1 LAFIA
6 AMAVRQPIAQPI
18 AKTLAAALVLTIATL
33 TVGLTAA
40 ADGPFSIAV
49 HPVFVR
55 LRVDVDVKLGS
66 LHLHATWSAL
76 PGPQSLAA
84 EPQPSTKSCD
94 AGL

>member
-1 LAFIA
+1 LAFKPN
-6 AMAVRQPIAQPI
+6 MPVRQPIAR
-18 AKTLAAALVLTIATL
+18 TLAAALVLTIATL

-40 ADGPFSIAV
+40 EDGPFSIAV

-55 LRVDVDVKLGS
+55 LGIDVDVKLGS

-76 PGPQSLAA
+76 PGPEASA
-84 EPQPSTKSCD
+84 EREPSTKSCG

>member
-1 LAFIA
+1 
-6 AMAVRQPIAQPI
+6 MAVRQPIAQ
-18 AKTLAAALVLTIATL
+18 TLAAALVLTIATL

-40 ADGPFSIAV
+40 ADGPFTIAV

-55 LRVDVDVKLGS
+55 LGVDVDVKLGS

-76 PGPQSLAA
+76 PGPEASA
-84 EPQPSTKSCD
+84 EPQPSTKSCG